1 MKQICDDT
9 LDQDVTEDREP
20 TAAEIEAWQ
29 REQLFIPAGETT
41 VDAYPRMTNISAG
54 FMYHGIIRPEL
65 ADRPE
70 YVTIPM
76 KAGSEELDLAV
87 SRWNMLWESAQFRRR
102 FFDSDE
108 LPDELGELA
117 ELGDVNLILVPRTAT
132 RYFEYAPLLHLLS
145 RRTLE
150 HFGLPLLRT
159 GQWPFLMEQANVDT
173 YLPHDFERRL
183 SRAWAWEVWPHLNSG
198 SGLRAFSEDDPI
210 RLLAHNLDFWVPPVT
225 SVIQGLLREFPE
237 VDEGVLPG
245 PVPLI
250 DGGFLEGAVIGNP
263 RMGGDIWRG
272 EREAA
277 DVLKQTVDEGDS
289 TGRLRE
295 ILDAVRSNRLEDDF
309 SDRWSYAREDFE
321 RKLYNKRAKVSVRF
335 VELTD
340 TIPVQGPESEVL
352 GNLVTNDFLA
362 LLDEQQRQIV
372 ILLNSG
378 WTKQREIAERLGYAN
393 HSPISKRLTEI
404 RKMAEKFFGG

>member
-1 MKQICDDT
+1 M
-9 LDQDVTEDREP
+9 TEDREP

-29 REQLFIPAGETT
+29 REELFIPADETT
-41 VDAYPRMTNISAG
+41 VGTYPRISNMSAG
-54 FMYHGIIRPEL
+54 FIYNGIIRPEQPET
-65 ADRPE
+65 PE

-76 KAGSEELDLAV
+76 KSSSVELDVAV

-108 LPDELGELA
+108 LPGKLGELA
-117 ELGDVNLILVPRTAT
+117 ELGDVNLLLVPRTAT

-150 HFGLPLLRT
+150 HFGLPLLRM
-159 GQWPFLMEQANVDT
+159 GQWPFLIERANIDK

-225 SVIQGLLREFPE
+225 SIIQGILREFPE
-237 VDEGVLPG
+237 VDKGVLPG

-250 DGGFLEGAVIGNP
+250 DGGFLEGAVTGNP
-263 RMGGDIWRG
+263 RMGGDIWCG

-277 DVLKQTVDEGDS
+277 DVLKQTVNEGDS

-352 GNLVTNDFLA
+352 GNMVTNDFLA
-362 LLDEQQRQIV
+362 LLDEQQRQVV

-378 WTKQREIAERLGYAN
+378 WTKQKEIAERLGYAN
-393 HSPISKRLTEI
+393 HSPISKRLTDI
-404 RKMAEKFFGG
+404 RKTAEKFFGE